1 MTERRPVFTSAAPA
15 AAGPYSQAIVAGGL
29 VYCSGQVALIPETG
43 EMLDGD
49 VVQQAEQVFKNL
61 IAVLDE
67 AGSSLSQVVKC
78 QVYLQSMDDFAV
90 VNEVYA
96 RFFEGIVPPARVCV
110 QAARLPMDAAVEI
123 DCIALVD

>member
-15 AAGPYSQAIVAGGL
+15 AAGPYSQAIVAAGL

-43 EMLDGD
+43 EMLEGD

-61 IAVLDE
+61 AAVLSE
-67 AGSSLSQVVKC
+67 AGSSPSHVVKC
-78 QVYLQSMDDFAV
+78 QVYLESMEDFAV

-96 RFFEGIVPPARVCV
+96 RFFEGTVAPARVCI
-110 QAARLPMDAAVEI
+110 QAARLPKDAAVEI
-123 DCIALVD
+123 DCIALVA